1 MTSRDRSRSQE
12 FWLRFFN
19 KVVYPTLPSVYNSL
33 DWLTF
38 GATWR
43 LVRSALDFVL
53 SNKRVLEIGFGPGRL
68 HVELVQRSSLCVGL
82 DLATGMCRY
91 TRRRLQR
98 LGLPS
103 RITRGSVSALPYPA
117 DAFDVVV
124 STFAFSGFPNG
135 ADAMREMAR
144 VTAVGGRVVL
154 LDIGLPRNHN
164 RVGVFLARVW
174 ESMGNVLYDQPE
186 LMRQA
191 GLQTVVFNE
200 FGPGSHI
207 RAIVAEKQP

>member
-1 MTSRDRSRSQE
+1 MKSPHRSRSQE

-19 KVVYPTLPSVYNSL
+19 KVVYPALPPVYNSL
-33 DWLTF
+33 DWFTF

-43 LVRSALDFVL
+43 LVRTALDFVP
-53 SNKRVLEIGFGPGRL
+53 SNRRVLEVGFGPGRL
-68 HVELVQRSSLCVGL
+68 HAELVRRSSLCVGL
-82 DLATGMCRY
+82 DLAAGMCRY

-135 ADAMREMAR
+135 TDAMREMAR
-144 VTAVGGRVVL
+144 VTAVGGQVVL

-164 RVGVFLARVW
+164 RVGMFLAHLW
-174 ESMGNVLYDQPE
+174 ESMGDVLYDQPE

-191 GLQTVVFNE
+191 GLHTVVFKE

-207 RAIVAEKQP
+207 RAIVGEK